1 MAARRI
7 APDPNPVRNRIVR
20 PVHPVPAPG
29 IGTAR
34 QYLVKS
40 PRSLNFRGPLE
51 IDAVTR
57 PAHTGQDIRG
67 NEGTMIPAD
76 QQEVNRRR
84 DRLLAS
90 IALTS
95 GVGLLLAMPF
105 ALRAGAEFFLP
116 LTAALVIAVA
126 LVPLLE
132 WMERRHV
139 PSGLAALLAVVAFLT
154 VANTALVL
162 IVVPATDWFV
172 ALPSRLPK
180 IQANLAPLIDFYA
193 NLQRFVDETV
203 QMIATGPVAAAQASA
218 VDAPRSLLQFAATSA
233 PAAIIQMVFAL
244 LIIYFF
250 LAGWTRL
257 RRRTINSRGSFDG
270 AMAVARVIQNVVDA
284 TSAYV
289 ITIAG
294 INLCLGAAVALAL
307 WLIGMP
313 TPLMWG
319 GIVALLNFVPYF
331 GPMLAAALLGMGG
344 LMVFDDIWI
353 ALLPAALQIG
363 FHLVEA
369 NVITPMLLGRR
380 LTMNPLL
387 ILVSLTFWG
396 WVWGTPGALL
406 GVPLLIIIQTVV
418 AAAGTPDIAGFL
430 FEQGTLTVAPAKEN
444 DDKDE
449 TGGAGG

>member
-1 MAARRI
+1 MRVRRARESGVTAA
-7 APDPNPVRNRIVR
+7 
-20 PVHPVPAPG
+20 
-29 IGTAR
+29 
-34 QYLVKS
+34 
-40 PRSLNFRGPLE
+40 E
-51 IDAVTR
+51 
-57 PAHTGQDIRG
+57 
-67 NEGTMIPAD
+67 
-76 QQEVNRRR
+76 QQEINRRR

-90 IALTS
+90 IALSS
-95 GVGLLLAMPF
+95 GIGLTLALPF

-116 LTAALVIAVA
+116 LTAALVIAIA

-132 WMERRHV
+132 WMERRGL
-139 PSGLAALLAVVAFLT
+139 PSGLAALIAVIGFLV

-162 IVVPATDWFV
+162 IIVPATDWFS
-172 ALPSRLPK
+172 ALPQRLPQ

-203 QMIATGPVAAAQASA
+203 QMLASGPVAAAQTAA

-233 PAAIIQMVFAL
+233 PSAIIQMVFAL

-250 LAGWTRL
+250 LAGWTKL

-289 ITIAG
+289 ITIAT
-294 INLCLGAAVALAL
+294 INLCLGLAVAVAL

-313 TPLMWG
+313 SPLMWG

-331 GPMLAAALLGMGG
+331 GPMLAAVLLALGG
-344 LMVFDDIWI
+344 LMVFDDVWV
-353 ALLPAALQIG
+353 ALTPAALQVG

-369 NVITPMLLGRR
+369 NVVTPMLLGRR

-387 ILVSLTFWG
+387 ILVSLAFWG

-418 AAAGTPDIAGFL
+418 SAAGMPDIAGFL
-430 FEQGTLTVAPAKEN
+430 FEQGTLTVARRKEN
-444 DDKDE
+444 ADKDE
-449 TGGAGG
+449 TDVADG

>member
-1 MAARRI
+1 MTVGVA
-7 APDPNPVRNRIVR
+7 
-20 PVHPVPAPG
+20 HPVSMTGNQPSA
-29 IGTAR
+29 AELR
-34 QYLVKS
+34 
-40 PRSLNFRGPLE
+40 E
-51 IDAVTR
+51 I
-57 PAHTGQDIRG
+57 
-67 NEGTMIPAD
+67 
-76 QQEVNRRR
+76 NRRR

-95 GVGLLLAMPF
+95 GIGLMLALPF

-116 LTAALVIAVA
+116 LTAALVIAIA

-132 WMERRHV
+132 WMERRGI
-139 PSGLAALLAVVAFLT
+139 PSGLAALASVVGFLL

-162 IVVPATDWFV
+162 IIVPATDWFRI
-172 ALPSRLPK
+172 LPQRLPQ
-180 IQANLAPLIDFYA
+180 IQANLAPLIDLYS
-193 NLQRFVDETV
+193 NLQRFVDETLD
-203 QMIATGPVAAAQASA
+203 MLASGPVAAAQASA
-218 VDAPRSLLQFAATSA
+218 VEAPRSLLQFAATSA

-289 ITIAG
+289 ITIAV
-294 INLCLGAAVALAL
+294 INSCLGLAVAVAL
-307 WLIGMP
+307 WVIGMP
-313 TPLMWG
+313 SPLMWG

-331 GPMLAAALLGMGG
+331 GPMLAAVLLALGG
-344 LMVFDDIWI
+344 LMVFNDVWV

-369 NVITPMLLGRR
+369 NVVTPLLLGRR

-406 GVPLLIIIQTVV
+406 AVPLLIIIQTVV
-418 AAAGTPDIAGFL
+418 GAAGTPDIAGFL
-430 FEQGTLTVAPAKEN
+430 FEQGTLTMPRREEN
-444 DDKDE
+444 EEKAESGVTD
-449 TGGAGG
+449 G

>member
-1 MAARRI
+1 
-7 APDPNPVRNRIVR
+7 
-20 PVHPVPAPG
+20 
-29 IGTAR
+29 
-34 QYLVKS
+34 
-40 PRSLNFRGPLE
+40 
-51 IDAVTR
+51 VT
-57 PAHTGQDIRG
+57 PQ
-67 NEGTMIPAD
+67 E
-76 QQEVNRRR
+76 QQEINRRR

-90 IALTS
+90 IALTT
-95 GVGLLLAMPF
+95 GIGLILALPF
-105 ALRAGAEFFLP
+105 ALREGAEFFLP
-116 LTAALVIAVA
+116 LTAALVIAIA
-126 LVPLLE
+126 LVPFLE
-132 WMERRHV
+132 WMERRRV
-139 PSGLAALLAVVAFLT
+139 PSSLAALTALIAFLV

-162 IVVPATDWFV
+162 IVVPAADWFRL
-172 ALPSRLPK
+172 LPERLPQ
-180 IQANLAPLIDFYA
+180 IQNNLAPLIDFYSQ
-193 NLQRFVDETV
+193 LQRFVDETV
-203 QMIATGPVAAAQASA
+203 QMLATGPVAAAQTAA

-289 ITIAG
+289 LTIAT
-294 INLCLGAAVALAL
+294 INLCLGLAVALAL

-313 TPLMWG
+313 SPLMWG

-331 GPMLAAALLGMGG
+331 GPMLAAALLALGG
-344 LMVFDDIWI
+344 LMVFDDVWK
-353 ALLPAALQIG
+353 ALLPAALQVG

-369 NVITPMLLGRR
+369 NVITPTILGRR

-418 AAAGTPDIAGFL
+418 SAAGTPDIAGFL
-430 FEQGTLTVAPAKEN
+430 FERGTLTVDPRKEN
-444 DDKDE
+444 DESRE
-449 TGGAGG
+449 TDVAGS

>member
-1 MAARRI
+1 MSNGNQPSAA
-7 APDPNPVRNRIVR
+7 DL
-20 PVHPVPAPG
+20 
-29 IGTAR
+29 
-34 QYLVKS
+34 Q
-40 PRSLNFRGPLE
+40 E
-51 IDAVTR
+51 I
-57 PAHTGQDIRG
+57 
-67 NEGTMIPAD
+67 
-76 QQEVNRRR
+76 NRRR

-90 IALTS
+90 IALS
-95 GVGLLLAMPF
+95 AGIGLILALPF

-116 LTAALVIAVA
+116 LTAALVIAIA

-132 WMERRHV
+132 WMERRGI
-139 PSGLAALLAVVAFLT
+139 PSGLAALLALIGFLL

-162 IVVPATDWFV
+162 IIVPATDWFA
-172 ALPSRLPK
+172 ALPQRLPK
-180 IQANLAPLIDFYA
+180 IQANLAPLIDLYA

-203 QMIATGPVAAAQASA
+203 DMIASGPVAAAQASA

-233 PAAIIQMVFAL
+233 PAAFIQMVFAL

-289 ITIAG
+289 ITIAI
-294 INLCLGAAVALAL
+294 INSCLGLAVAFAL
-307 WLIGMP
+307 WVIGMP
-313 TPLMWG
+313 SPLMWG

-331 GPMLAAALLGMGG
+331 GPMLAAALLGLGG
-344 LMVFDDIWI
+344 LMVFDDVWV

-387 ILVSLTFWG
+387 ILVSLAFWG

-430 FEQGTLTVAPAKEN
+430 FEQGTLTVPRRKEN
-444 DDKDE
+444 DEKE
-449 TGGAGG
+449 ESGGADG

>member
-1 MAARRI
+1 MK
-7 APDPNPVRNRIVR
+7 
-20 PVHPVPAPG
+20 PG
-29 IGTAR
+29 E
-34 QYLVKS
+34 QH
-40 PRSLNFRGPLE
+40 E
-51 IDAVTR
+51 I
-57 PAHTGQDIRG
+57 
-67 NEGTMIPAD
+67 
-76 QQEVNRRR
+76 NRRR

-90 IALTS
+90 IALTA
-95 GVGLLLAMPF
+95 GIGLALALPF

-132 WMERRHV
+132 WMERRRV
-139 PSGLAALLAVVAFLT
+139 PSGLAALLSVIGFLV

-162 IVVPATDWFV
+162 IIVPATDWFLI
-172 ALPSRLPK
+172 LPRRLPQ

-203 QMIATGPVAAAQASA
+203 QMLATGPVAAAQTAA
-218 VDAPRSLLQFAATSA
+218 VDTPRSLLQFAATSA
-233 PAAIIQMVFAL
+233 PSAIIQMVFAL

-289 ITIAG
+289 ITIAT
-294 INLCLGAAVALAL
+294 INLCLGLAIALAL

-313 TPLMWG
+313 SPLMWG
-319 GIVALLNFVPYF
+319 GIVALLNFIPYF
-331 GPMLAAALLGMGG
+331 GPMLAAVLLGLGG
-344 LMVFDDIWI
+344 LMVFDDVWV
-353 ALLPAALQIG
+353 ALMPAALQVA

-369 NVITPMLLGRR
+369 NVITPTVLGRR

-387 ILVSLTFWG
+387 ILVSLAFWG

-406 GVPLLIIIQTVV
+406 GVPLLIIVQTVV

-430 FEQGTLTVAPAKEN
+430 FERGTLTVDPRKES
-444 DDKDE
+444 DEKDE
-449 TGGAGG
+449 RDVTDG

>member
-1 MAARRI
+1 M
-7 APDPNPVRNRIVR
+7 
-20 PVHPVPAPG
+20 
-29 IGTAR
+29 TM
-34 QYLVKS
+34 
-40 PRSLNFRGPLE
+40 
-51 IDAVTR
+51 
-57 PAHTGQDIRG
+57 
-67 NEGTMIPAD
+67 NE

-95 GVGLLLAMPF
+95 GIGLILALPF

-116 LTAALVIAVA
+116 LTAALVIAIA

-132 WMERRHV
+132 WMERRGL
-139 PSGLAALLAVVAFLT
+139 PSGLAALIAMIGFLV

-162 IVVPATDWFV
+162 IVVPATDWFRI
-172 ALPSRLPK
+172 LPQRLPQ

-203 QMIATGPVAAAQASA
+203 RMVANGPVAAAQTAA

-233 PAAIIQMVFAL
+233 PSAIIQMVFAL

-270 AMAVARVIQNVVDA
+270 AMAVARVIQNMVDA

-289 ITIAG
+289 ITIAT
-294 INLCLGAAVALAL
+294 INLCLGLAIAFAL

-313 TPLMWG
+313 SPLMWG
-319 GIVALLNFVPYF
+319 GIVALLNFIPYF
-331 GPMLAAALLGMGG
+331 GPMLAAMLLGLGG
-344 LMVFDDIWI
+344 LMVFDDVYV
-353 ALLPAALQIG
+353 ALLPAALQVG

-369 NVITPMLLGRR
+369 NVVTPMLLGRR

-387 ILVSLTFWG
+387 ILVSLAFWG

-418 AAAGTPDIAGFL
+418 SAAGTPDIAGFL
-430 FEQGTLTVAPAKEN
+430 FEQGTLTVAPRKEN
-444 DDKDE
+444 DEKEESPVAD
-449 TGGAGG
+449 G

>member
-1 MAARRI
+1 
-7 APDPNPVRNRIVR
+7 
-20 PVHPVPAPG
+20 
-29 IGTAR
+29 
-34 QYLVKS
+34 VKRDS
-40 PRSLNFRGPLE
+40 SGLGHQDLQE
-51 IDAVTR
+51 I
-57 PAHTGQDIRG
+57 
-67 NEGTMIPAD
+67 
-76 QQEVNRRR
+76 NRRR

-90 IALTS
+90 IALST
-95 GVGLLLAMPF
+95 GIGLALALPF

-116 LTAALVIAVA
+116 LTAALVIAIA

-132 WMERRHV
+132 WMERRGI
-139 PSGLAALLAVVAFLT
+139 PSGLAALAAVAGFLL

-162 IVVPATDWFV
+162 IIVPATDWFRV
-172 ALPSRLPK
+172 LPERLPQ
-180 IQANLAPLIDFYA
+180 IQANLAPVIKLYS

-203 QMIATGPVAAAQASA
+203 QMLASGPVAAAQASA
-218 VDAPRSLLQFAATSA
+218 VEAPRSLLQFAATSA

-289 ITIAG
+289 ITIAV
-294 INLCLGAAVALAL
+294 INLCLGLAVAVAL
-307 WLIGMP
+307 WVIGMP
-313 TPLMWG
+313 SPLMWG

-331 GPMLAAALLGMGG
+331 GPMLAAVLLGLGG
-344 LMVFDDIWI
+344 LMVFDDVWV
-353 ALLPAALQIG
+353 ALLPAALQVG

-406 GVPLLIIIQTVV
+406 AVPLLIIIQTVV

-430 FEQGTLTVAPAKEN
+430 FEQGTLTVPRRQEN
-444 DDKDE
+444 DEKEESSVTD
-449 TGGAGG
+449 G

>member
-1 MAARRI
+1 MNGNQ
-7 APDPNPVRNRIVR
+7 PSGSDL
-20 PVHPVPAPG
+20 
-29 IGTAR
+29 
-34 QYLVKS
+34 Q
-40 PRSLNFRGPLE
+40 E
-51 IDAVTR
+51 I
-57 PAHTGQDIRG
+57 
-67 NEGTMIPAD
+67 
-76 QQEVNRRR
+76 NRRR

-95 GVGLLLAMPF
+95 GIGLALAIPF

-116 LTAALVIAVA
+116 LTAALVIAIA

-132 WMERRHV
+132 WMERRGL
-139 PSGLAALLAVVAFLT
+139 PSGLAALMALVGFLL

-162 IVVPATDWFV
+162 IVVPATDWFRI
-172 ALPSRLPK
+172 LPQRLPQ
-180 IQANLAPLIDFYA
+180 IQANLAPVIDFYA

-203 QMIATGPVAAAQASA
+203 QMLASGPVAAAQASA

-289 ITIAG
+289 ITIAV
-294 INLCLGAAVALAL
+294 INSCLGLAVAIAL
-307 WLIGMP
+307 WIIGMP
-313 TPLMWG
+313 SPLMWG

-331 GPMLAAALLGMGG
+331 GPMLAAVLLALGG
-344 LMVFDDIWI
+344 LMVFDDVYV
-353 ALLPAALQIG
+353 ALMPAALQVG

-430 FEQGTLTVAPAKEN
+430 FEQGTLTVPRRKEN
-444 DDKDE
+444 DEKEESGVTD
-449 TGGAGG
+449 G

>member
-1 MAARRI
+1 MT
-7 APDPNPVRNRIVR
+7 P
-20 PVHPVPAPG
+20 
-29 IGTAR
+29 
-34 QYLVKS
+34 Q
-40 PRSLNFRGPLE
+40 E
-51 IDAVTR
+51 
-57 PAHTGQDIRG
+57 
-67 NEGTMIPAD
+67 
-76 QQEVNRRR
+76 QQEINRRR

-90 IALTS
+90 IALTT
-95 GVGLLLAMPF
+95 GVGLILALPF
-105 ALRAGAEFFLP
+105 ALREGAEFFLP
-116 LTAALVIAVA
+116 LTAALVIAIA
-126 LVPLLE
+126 LVPFLE
-132 WMERRHV
+132 WMERRSV
-139 PSGLAALLAVVAFLT
+139 PSPLAALTAVIAFLL

-162 IVVPATDWFV
+162 IVVPAADWFRL
-172 ALPSRLPK
+172 LPERLPK
-180 IQANLAPLIDFYA
+180 IQNNLAPLIDFYSQ
-193 NLQRFVDETV
+193 LQRFVDETV
-203 QMIATGPVAAAQASA
+203 QMLATGPVAAAQTAA

-289 ITIAG
+289 LTIAT
-294 INLCLGAAVALAL
+294 INLCLGLAVAFAL

-313 TPLMWG
+313 SPLMWG

-331 GPMLAAALLGMGG
+331 GPMLAAALLALGG
-344 LMVFDDIWI
+344 LMVFDDVWR
-353 ALLPAALQIG
+353 ALLPAALQVG

-369 NVITPMLLGRR
+369 NVVTPTILGRR

-418 AAAGTPDIAGFL
+418 SAAGTPDIAGFL
-430 FEQGTLTVAPAKEN
+430 FERGTLTVDPRKEN
-444 DDKDE
+444 DESRE
-449 TGGAGG
+449 TDVAGS

>member
-1 MAARRI
+1 
-7 APDPNPVRNRIVR
+7 
-20 PVHPVPAPG
+20 VPS
-29 IGTAR
+29 TD
-34 QYLVKS
+34 L
-40 PRSLNFRGPLE
+40 
-51 IDAVTR
+51 
-57 PAHTGQDIRG
+57 
-67 NEGTMIPAD
+67 
-76 QQEVNRRR
+76 QEVNRRR

-95 GVGLLLAMPF
+95 GLGLLLALPF

-116 LTAALVIAVA
+116 LTAALVVAIA

-132 WMERRHV
+132 WMERRGL
-139 PSGLAALLAVVAFLT
+139 PSGMAALIAVAGFLL

-162 IVVPATDWFV
+162 IVVPATDWFRI
-172 ALPSRLPK
+172 LPQRLPQ
-180 IQANLAPLIDFYA
+180 IQANLAPLIDFYS

-203 QMIATGPVAAAQASA
+203 QMLATGPVAAAQTAA

-233 PAAIIQMVFAL
+233 PSAIIQMVFAL

-289 ITIAG
+289 ITIAI
-294 INLCLGAAVALAL
+294 INLSLGLAVAVAL

-313 TPLMWG
+313 SPLMWG

-331 GPMLAAALLGMGG
+331 GPMLAAVLLGLGG
-344 LMVFDDIWI
+344 LMVFDDVYV
-353 ALLPAALQIG
+353 ALLPAGLQVA

-369 NVITPMLLGRR
+369 NVITPLLLGRR

-396 WVWGTPGALL
+396 WIWGTPGALL
-406 GVPLLIIIQTVV
+406 AVPLLIIIQTVV
-418 AAAGTPDIAGFL
+418 SAAGTPDIAGFL
-430 FEQGTLTVAPAKEN
+430 FEQGTLTVAPRKEN
-444 DDKDE
+444 DEKDE
-449 TGGAGG
+449 TDVADG

>member
-1 MAARRI
+1 MQIDARWRRAHI
-7 APDPNPVRNRIVR
+7 WRVFR
-20 PVHPVPAPG
+20 PENQS
-29 IGTAR
+29 T
-34 QYLVKS
+34 VK
-40 PRSLNFRGPLE
+40 PPEQLE
-51 IDAVTR
+51 I
-57 PAHTGQDIRG
+57 
-67 NEGTMIPAD
+67 
-76 QQEVNRRR
+76 NRRR

-90 IALTS
+90 IALTT
-95 GVGLLLAMPF
+95 GIGLILALPF

-116 LTAALVIAVA
+116 LTAALVIAIA

-132 WMERRHV
+132 WMERRRL
-139 PSGLAALLAVVAFLT
+139 PSGLAALLAVIGFLI

-162 IVVPATDWFV
+162 IIVPATDWFRI
-172 ALPSRLPK
+172 LPQRLPQ
-180 IQANLAPLIDFYA
+180 IQANLAPLIDFYS

-203 QMIATGPVAAAQASA
+203 QMLATGPVAAAQTAT
-218 VDAPRSLLQFAATSA
+218 VDTPRSLLQFAATSA

-257 RRRTINSRGSFDG
+257 RRRTINSRDSFDG
-270 AMAVARVIQNVVDA
+270 ALAVARVIQNVVDA

-289 ITIAG
+289 ITIAV
-294 INLCLGAAVALAL
+294 INLCLGLAVALAL

-313 TPLMWG
+313 SPLMWG
-319 GIVALLNFVPYF
+319 GIVALLNFIPYF
-331 GPMLAAALLGMGG
+331 GPMLAAVLLALGG
-344 LMVFDDIWI
+344 LMVFDDVWV
-353 ALLPAALQIG
+353 AMMPAALQVG

-369 NVITPMLLGRR
+369 NVITPTVLGRR

-418 AAAGTPDIAGFL
+418 QAAGTPDIAGFL
-430 FEQGTLTVAPAKEN
+430 FEQGTLTVAPRKESDENAKTA
-444 DDKDE
+444 E
-449 TGGAGG
+449 TDG

>member
-1 MAARRI
+1 MT
-7 APDPNPVRNRIVR
+7 P
-20 PVHPVPAPG
+20 
-29 IGTAR
+29 
-34 QYLVKS
+34 Q
-40 PRSLNFRGPLE
+40 E
-51 IDAVTR
+51 
-57 PAHTGQDIRG
+57 
-67 NEGTMIPAD
+67 
-76 QQEVNRRR
+76 QQEINRRR

-90 IALTS
+90 IALTT
-95 GVGLLLAMPF
+95 GIGLILALPF
-105 ALRAGAEFFLP
+105 ALREGAEFFLP
-116 LTAALVIAVA
+116 LTAALVIAIA
-126 LVPLLE
+126 LVPFLE
-132 WMERRHV
+132 WMERRRV
-139 PSGLAALLAVVAFLT
+139 PSSLAALTALIAFLV

-162 IVVPATDWFV
+162 IVVPAADWFRL
-172 ALPSRLPK
+172 LPERLPQ
-180 IQANLAPLIDFYA
+180 IQNNLAPLIDFYSQ
-193 NLQRFVDETV
+193 LQRFVDETV
-203 QMIATGPVAAAQASA
+203 QMLATGPVAAAQTAA

-289 ITIAG
+289 LTIAT
-294 INLCLGAAVALAL
+294 INLCLGLAVALAL

-313 TPLMWG
+313 SPLMWG

-331 GPMLAAALLGMGG
+331 GPMLAAALLALGG
-344 LMVFDDIWI
+344 LMVFDDVWK
-353 ALLPAALQIG
+353 ALLPAALQVG

-369 NVITPMLLGRR
+369 NVITPTILGRR

-418 AAAGTPDIAGFL
+418 SAAGTPDIAGFL
-430 FEQGTLTVAPAKEN
+430 FERGTLTVDPRKEN
-444 DDKDE
+444 DESRE
-449 TGGAGG
+449 TDVAGS

>member
-1 MAARRI
+1 MEIDGFGRHVHRIAQARR
-7 APDPNPVRNRIVR
+7 NRSDVT
-20 PVHPVPAPG
+20 P
-29 IGTAR
+29 
-34 QYLVKS
+34 QEEQ
-40 PRSLNFRGPLE
+40 E
-51 IDAVTR
+51 I
-57 PAHTGQDIRG
+57 I
-67 NEGTMIPAD
+67 
-76 QQEVNRRR
+76 RRR

-95 GVGLLLAMPF
+95 GIGLLLALPF

-116 LTAALVIAVA
+116 LTAALVIAIA

-132 WMERRHV
+132 WMERRRV
-139 PSGLAALLAVVAFLT
+139 PSSLAALLAVVVFLL

-162 IVVPATDWFV
+162 IVVPAADWFRV
-172 ALPSRLPK
+172 LPERLPQ
-180 IQANLAPLIDFYA
+180 IQTNLAPIIDFYSQ
-193 NLQRFVDETV
+193 LQRFVDETV
-203 QMIATGPVAAAQASA
+203 QMLASGPVAAAQTAA
-218 VDAPRSLLQFAATSA
+218 VEAPRSLLQFAATSA
-233 PAAIIQMVFAL
+233 PSAIIQMVFAL

-289 ITIAG
+289 LTIAT
-294 INLCLGAAVALAL
+294 INLCLGMAVALAL
-307 WLIGMP
+307 WLIDMP
-313 TPLMWG
+313 SPLMWG

-331 GPMLAAALLGMGG
+331 GPMLAAVLLALGG
-344 LMVFDDIWI
+344 LMVFDDVWR
-353 ALLPAALQIG
+353 ALLPAALQVG

-369 NVITPMLLGRR
+369 NFVTPTILGRR

-396 WVWGTPGALL
+396 WVWGTLGALL

-430 FEQGTLTVAPAKEN
+430 FERGTLTVTPRKEN
-444 DDKDE
+444 DERQESDVTE
-449 TGGAGG
+449 S

>member
-1 MAARRI
+1 VTAA
-7 APDPNPVRNRIVR
+7 
-20 PVHPVPAPG
+20 
-29 IGTAR
+29 
-34 QYLVKS
+34 
-40 PRSLNFRGPLE
+40 E
-51 IDAVTR
+51 
-57 PAHTGQDIRG
+57 
-67 NEGTMIPAD
+67 
-76 QQEVNRRR
+76 QQEINRRR

-90 IALTS
+90 IALST
-95 GVGLLLAMPF
+95 GLGLILALPF

-116 LTAALVIAVA
+116 LTAALVIAIA

-132 WMERRHV
+132 WMERRGL
-139 PSGLAALLAVVAFLT
+139 PSGLAALLAVIGFLV

-162 IVVPATDWFV
+162 IVVPATDWFS
-172 ALPSRLPK
+172 ALPQRLPQ
-180 IQANLAPLIDFYA
+180 IQANLAPVIDFYA

-203 QMIATGPVAAAQASA
+203 QMLATGPVAAAQTAA
-218 VDAPRSLLQFAATSA
+218 VEAPRSLLQFAATSA

-289 ITIAG
+289 ITIAT
-294 INLCLGAAVALAL
+294 INLCLGLAVAVAL

-313 TPLMWG
+313 SSLMWG

-331 GPMLAAALLGMGG
+331 GPMLAAVLLALGG
-344 LMVFDDIWI
+344 LMVFDDVWV
-353 ALLPAALQIG
+353 ALLPAALQVG

-369 NVITPMLLGRR
+369 NVVTPMLLGRR

-406 GVPLLIIIQTVV
+406 GVPLLIILQTVI

-430 FEQGTLTVAPAKEN
+430 FEQGTLTVSRPKEN
-444 DDKDE
+444 ADKDE
-449 TGGAGG
+449 TDVADG

>member
-1 MAARRI
+1 VT
-7 APDPNPVRNRIVR
+7 P
-20 PVHPVPAPG
+20 HE
-29 IGTAR
+29 
-34 QYLVKS
+34 QH
-40 PRSLNFRGPLE
+40 E
-51 IDAVTR
+51 I
-57 PAHTGQDIRG
+57 
-67 NEGTMIPAD
+67 
-76 QQEVNRRR
+76 NRRR

-90 IALTS
+90 IALTT
-95 GVGLLLAMPF
+95 GLGLIIALPF
-105 ALRAGAEFFLP
+105 ALREGAEFFLP
-116 LTAALVIAVA
+116 LTAALVIAIA
-126 LVPLLE
+126 LVPFLE
-132 WMERRHV
+132 WMERRRV
-139 PSGLAALLAVVAFLT
+139 PSAIAALAAVIAFLL

-162 IVVPATDWFV
+162 IVVPATDWFRM
-172 ALPSRLPK
+172 LPQRLPK
-180 IQANLAPLIDFYA
+180 IQDNLAPLIDFYSQ
-193 NLQRFVDETV
+193 LQHFVDETV
-203 QMIATGPVAAAQASA
+203 QMLATGPVAAAQTAA

-233 PAAIIQMVFAL
+233 PSAIIQMVFAL

-289 ITIAG
+289 LTIAT
-294 INLCLGAAVALAL
+294 INLCLGLAVALAL

-313 TPLMWG
+313 SPLMWG

-331 GPMLAAALLGMGG
+331 GPMLAAALLALGG
-344 LMVFDDIWI
+344 LMVFDDVWR
-353 ALLPAALQIG
+353 ALLPAATQIG

-369 NVITPMLLGRR
+369 NVITPMVLGRR

-430 FEQGTLTVAPAKEN
+430 FERGTLTVSLRQEN
-444 DDKDE
+444 DEKE
-449 TGGAGG
+449 ESGERAG

>member
-1 MAARRI
+1 MT
-7 APDPNPVRNRIVR
+7 
-20 PVHPVPAPG
+20 PA
-29 IGTAR
+29 
-34 QYLVKS
+34 
-40 PRSLNFRGPLE
+40 E
-51 IDAVTR
+51 
-57 PAHTGQDIRG
+57 
-67 NEGTMIPAD
+67 
-76 QQEVNRRR
+76 QQEINRRR

-95 GVGLLLAMPF
+95 GIGLILALPF

-116 LTAALVIAVA
+116 LTAALVVAIA

-132 WMERRHV
+132 WMERRGL
-139 PSGLAALLAVVAFLT
+139 PSGFAALIAVVGFLL

-162 IVVPATDWFV
+162 IVVPATDWFRI
-172 ALPSRLPK
+172 LPQRLPQ
-180 IQANLAPLIDFYA
+180 IQANLAPLIDFYS

-203 QMIATGPVAAAQASA
+203 QMLASGPVAAAQTAA
-218 VDAPRSLLQFAATSA
+218 VEAPRSLLQFAATSA
-233 PAAIIQMVFAL
+233 PSAIIQMVFAL

-250 LAGWTRL
+250 LAGWTKL

-289 ITIAG
+289 ITIAT
-294 INLCLGAAVALAL
+294 INLCLGLAVAIAL
-307 WLIGMP
+307 WVIGMP
-313 TPLMWG
+313 SPLMWG

-331 GPMLAAALLGMGG
+331 GPMLAAVLLALGG
-344 LMVFDDIWI
+344 LMVFDDVYV
-353 ALLPAALQIG
+353 ALLPAGLQVG

-369 NVITPMLLGRR
+369 NVVTPLLLGRR

-406 GVPLLIIIQTVV
+406 AVPLLIIIQTVV
-418 AAAGTPDIAGFL
+418 SAAGTPDIAGFL
-430 FEQGTLTVAPAKEN
+430 FEQGTLTVSRRKEN
-444 DDKDE
+444 DEKDE
-449 TGGAGG
+449 TDVADG